1 MKAYTAELDCLRALY
16 KKLKSQID
24 VMEEEY
30 FTTRSEGY
38 KNFLAADIVKMREA
52 LVSVEKT
59 KQLLEIVEL

>member
-16 KKLKSQID
+16 NKLRGQLD

-30 FTTRSEGY
+30 FTTSSEGY
-38 KNFLAADIVKMREA
+38 KNFLAADIIKMREA

-59 KQLLEIVEL
+59 KQLLEAVEL